1 VPIDRTHLPVD
12 AKKVP
17 ESLVNF
23 DHLWLLAHRL
33 GIGLWVLVGL
43 FLMLELSFCFV
54 LIYNIL
60 LWNIAAQIN
69 VTWCD
74 HRGSYQNRILGYG
87 GKSLRS
93 RHFGARTWLGEIRKN
108 VGATRLLKR
117 NLKKN
122 PSTICVRIS
131 LFLQV
136 WHTAPSPRPHAEP
149 PHQGLYLWYG
159 CFHQCTA
166 SWPLNYIYPWQR
178 HRNSLGYDAT
188 GSACFLLVFWHS
200 FIIGLVGLRMRKH
213 SSVHTAVSSLHWC
226 SGWSVSHNYCIS
238 TRCINR
244 SVHRVVQVEFRVENS
259 WASEFQ

>member
-1 VPIDRTHLPVD
+1 
-12 AKKVP
+12 
-17 ESLVNF
+17 
-23 DHLWLLAHRL
+23 
-33 GIGLWVLVGL
+33 
-43 FLMLELSFCFV
+43 MLELSFCFV

-166 SWPLNYIYPWQR
+166 SWPLNYIYIPDKDIAILLDMMPPVVRAFCWSSGIPLSLV
-178 HRNSLGYDAT
+178 SLGCA
-188 GSACFLLVFWHS
+188 
-200 FIIGLVGLRMRKH
+200 
-213 SSVHTAVSSLHWC
+213 
-226 SGWSVSHNYCIS
+226 
-238 TRCINR
+238 
-244 SVHRVVQVEFRVENS
+244 
-259 WASEFQ
+259 